1 MGFKCYVVFHVAKRP
16 DVNHWSITQ
25 VLSLGMHLLEST
37 KRLMNSYYCKKDWC
51 TLSGFEVEFQNINWG
66 EKKHQKAVL

>member
-1 MGFKCYVVFHVAKRP
+1 
-16 DVNHWSITQ
+16 
-25 VLSLGMHLLEST
+25 
-37 KRLMNSYYCKKDWC
+37 MNSYYCKKDWC